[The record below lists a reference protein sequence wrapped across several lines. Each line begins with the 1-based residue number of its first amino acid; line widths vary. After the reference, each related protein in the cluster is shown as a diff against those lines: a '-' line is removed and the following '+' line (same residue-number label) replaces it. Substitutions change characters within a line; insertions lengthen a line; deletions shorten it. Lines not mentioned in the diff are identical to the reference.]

1 MAGLVTN
8 AVGKFFRNGLPYVM
22 LSNIAQQGVAFAT
35 VLVVAR
41 YLAPEEFAL
50 VRLALAYVAIAT
62 VLAAGGITAPVL
74 RYCADLALQ
83 DSDRR
88 SLLGMSIRRV
98 VVISLVVLGAALA
111 LAVWWPEDPLQ
122 AKVYAAYALQLPGL
136 AVASLVLVYLQAVQ
150 RFKVL
155 AFYQVAIRLAALI
168 LSVVAVVLWGLP
180 GLLVAAG
187 LVAYFSCVPL
197 LALARPRWRPA
208 ASFQVPKD
216 FSSLAFYSVFGT
228 VVTALGQYADLIILD
243 VTGAPKA
250 TIAVYS
256 LATVFF
262 FSAMAVGGAV
272 QSVATPMFTGL
283 MREPEQFRR
292 RLLWWSALLSLA
304 AIPISAVLVVLAWVV
319 ETRFLGSDYAGLS
332 GLLAILMIKYFLW
345 STFAVGGAAL
355 VGVGAIRQGAWIAML
370 GTIVTIAIGLPLCV
384 RYGVLGA
391 AWTQVIVTVMTAL
404 LVGWVLVVEVRA
416 LHRRAHATST
426 LHA

>member
-1 MAGLVTN
+1 MTGPITSV
-8 AVGKFFRNGLPYVM
+8 VSKFFRHGLPYVM
-22 LSNIAQQGVAFAT
+22 ISNIAQQGVAFVT

-41 YLAPEEFAL
+41 YLVPEEFAL
-50 VRLALAYVAIAT
+50 VRLAVAYVAIAT

-74 RYCADLALQ
+74 RYCADVALQ

-88 SLLGMSIRRV
+88 SLLGMSVRRV

-111 LAVWWPEDPLQ
+111 LAAWWPEDPLQ

-150 RFKVL
+150 RFKAL

-168 LSVVAVVLWGLP
+168 LSVVAVVFWGLT
-180 GLLVAAG
+180 GLLVAAV
-187 LVAYFSCVPL
+187 LVAYLSCVPL
-197 LALARPRWRPA
+197 LALARPQWRPA

-250 TIAVYS
+250 AIAVYS

-262 FSAMAVGGAV
+262 FAALAVGGAV

-283 MREPEQFRR
+283 MHEPEQFRR
-292 RLLWWSALLSLA
+292 RLVRWSAMLALA
-304 AIPISAVLVVLAWVV
+304 AIPISAVLVGLAWVI
-319 ETRFLGSDYAGLS
+319 ETRFLGIDYAGLS

-355 VGVGAIRQGAWIAML
+355 VGVGAIRQGTWIAVL
-370 GTIVTIAIGLPLCV
+370 GTITTIAIGLPLCA

-391 AWTQVIVTVMTAL
+391 AWSQVIVSVMTAVL
-404 LVGWVLVVEVRA
+404 IGWVLVVEVRA
-416 LHRRAHATST
+416 LRRRVHATRTSC
-426 LHA
+426 A